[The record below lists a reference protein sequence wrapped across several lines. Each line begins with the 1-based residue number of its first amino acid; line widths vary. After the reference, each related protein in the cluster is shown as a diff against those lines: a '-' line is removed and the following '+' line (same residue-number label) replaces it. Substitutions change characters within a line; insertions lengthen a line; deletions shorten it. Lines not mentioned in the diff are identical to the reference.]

1 MPDLSICVKAD
12 NGEIYCWDKRRG
24 KFVKAV
30 FEDVPTAKV
39 PPEVIEGFIKTVT
52 EAGG

>member
-12 NGEIYCWDKRRG
+12 NGEIYCWDRTRE

-30 FEDVPTAKV
+30 LEDVPTAKV
-39 PPEVIEGFIKTVT
+39 PPEVIESFIKSV
-52 EAGG
+52 AKASA